1 MTCVVR
7 WLQARETFK
16 SCSHTRAA
24 LTGRVTRGRRSL
36 TGGYKCSLH
45 GPKRGPLPSHVRGPD
60 ARRDPASPSL
70 AGSLHRDEHT
80 YSFSNVDNPKKEPF
94 LSSWI
99 LLLFRILWGENVRQ

>member
-45 GPKRGPLPSHVRGPD
+45 RRFPATCEGPD